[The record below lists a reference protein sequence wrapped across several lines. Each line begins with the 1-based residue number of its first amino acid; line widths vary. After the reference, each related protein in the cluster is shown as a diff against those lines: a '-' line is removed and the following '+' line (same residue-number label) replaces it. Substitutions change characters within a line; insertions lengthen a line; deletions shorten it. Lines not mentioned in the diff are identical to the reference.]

1 MLLYVVFACLTAIVL
16 LVLLRPLA
24 GTRGSDAARDA
35 FNAAVYRDQLTEV
48 ESDRERGLIAEP
60 EAEAARIEIGRRLLA
75 TDPPKAKSDPPR
87 DAAPDRKQHR
97 LSARAVMIGVA
108 VILPALALGLYLA
121 YGSPRLPDQP
131 LAARLQ
137 DPASDQNLAALVAR
151 VEARLREHPED
162 GEGWEVVAPVYM
174 AWHRYTDAADAYAQ
188 AGRLLGESPKR
199 LSGYGQALVLA
210 NDGVVSE
217 DARRAL
223 QRAAELDPDLLEPH
237 ILIAIAKEQDG
248 QFAAAIEAWRALLA
262 KGSGEAPWRDMVQQR
277 IAADEAHLAGKPA
290 PGAPLAGKPVAGGPV
305 AVEPAGGTPVAGG
318 QGGAVAGKPEGASPE
333 AEGGAPTAGDMAA
346 AQNLSPAERQAMI
359 EQMVQRL
366 AARLDQQG
374 NDLGGWLK
382 LVRAYSVLDRKDD
395 AVKALAKAR
404 VQFSGDATALG
415 QLDALATELGLKS

>member
-1 MLLYVVFACLTAIVL
+1 VLLYVVFACLTAIVL

-48 ESDRERGLIAEP
+48 ESDRERGLIAET

-75 TDPPKAKSDPPR
+75 TDPPKAKSDPSR
-87 DAAPDRKQHR
+87 HVGQDRKQHR

-108 VILPALALGLYLA
+108 ALLPALALGLYLA

-162 GEGWEVVAPVYM
+162 GEGWEVIAPVYM
-174 AWHRYTDAADAYAQ
+174 AWRRYTDAADAYAQ

-210 NDGVVSE
+210 NDGMVSE

-223 QRAAELDPDLLEPH
+223 ARAAELDPDLIEPR

-262 KGSGEAPWRDMVQQR
+262 KGSSGDAPWRDMVRQR
-277 IAADEAHLAGKPA
+277 IAADEGHLAGKPA
-290 PGAPLAGKPVAGGPV
+290 PGAPLAGKPVAG
-305 AVEPAGGTPVAGG
+305 EPSGGASVGG
-318 QGGAVAGKPEGASPE
+318 QGGGAVASKPEGTSPE

-395 AVKALAKAR
+395 AMKALAKAR